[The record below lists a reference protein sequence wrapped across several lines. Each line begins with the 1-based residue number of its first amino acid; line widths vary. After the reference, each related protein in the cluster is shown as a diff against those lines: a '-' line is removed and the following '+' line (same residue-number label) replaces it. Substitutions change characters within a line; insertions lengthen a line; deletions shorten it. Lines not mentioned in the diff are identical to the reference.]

1 MVKSIFWAAVR
12 NLLRYKV
19 YSCITVSGL
28 AFGMAACLLI
38 FLSEEDELGYDT
50 FHRKREHIYRIA
62 SEFRT
67 SGPPVRV
74 ALTPGPLGP
83 ALASESPAVLHV
95 ARFFRNADSPAVT
108 VTAGPRMFQGERF
121 LFGEPA
127 AFEMFTFPMVRSSG
141 GTPLLEPFT
150 AVLTE
155 RASKKYFGGADPL
168 GKMIRVHTGEPFE
181 FRVTGVMRDLP
192 GNSHL
197 RFDFLASLSSL
208 AESRGYLLQD
218 WRRADFYTYVLLPGK
233 YSPEAFGAN
242 LPRMLGSP
250 MGAEH
255 PSGYYEKFLDAEEAS
270 RIRFF
275 LQPLT
280 SIHLHS
286 RLEGELEPGG
296 DIAAVYGFL
305 AIALF
310 VLLIACINY
319 MNLSTARSSI
329 RAREVALRKTL
340 GASRESIIMQFI
352 GESLVTVFIALAF
365 ALSLTEIALHGFN
378 ALSGKEL
385 SMRYY
390 RDIPLLG
397 GLLAAAVLVGIA
409 SGSYPAWYLSRF
421 TPAQVLRG
429 TSTGRPR
436 KTRMREALVVFQF
449 AVSTFLIICMG
460 LVGSQ
465 LAFLRNTPLGF
476 QKERVLVVPMRT
488 PELWRKIEFLK
499 EKLVALPD
507 IVCVSA
513 SSAVPIESS
522 ISRYEFKPEEDTHN
536 KLVAMYGIMTDRDF
550 LAAYEIPLLKGRNF
564 SPETTS
570 EGENEFIINETAAR
584 ALGLSDPV
592 GKRLSYGIMRGT
604 VVGVM
609 KDFHFLPLRERIE
622 PLFLYHSRGRLQYL
636 TIRLISGD
644 TRGPQRVDLHTLGY
658 PSSALAHIEAIW
670 REGVPEYGRPGGS
683 PLPFEYFLLDEYI
696 NRQYREDERVRGVL
710 GSFALLSV
718 VIACVGLYGLAAFTA
733 EQRAR
738 EIGIRKVFG
747 ASVSDILL
755 LLWKDFAR
763 PAALAQIIAWPAAY
777 VAIYVWLGTYAYRV
791 EISPWIFLASWAI
804 VMTVALA
811 TISIQTIRAAVA
823 NPANVLRYE

>member
-1 MVKSIFWAAVR
+1 MVMSFLGAAVR

-38 FLSEEDELGYDT
+38 FLSVEDELGYDT

-83 ALASESPAVLHV
+83 ALASEFPAVLHV
-95 ARFFRNADSPAVT
+95 ARFFRNTDSPAVT
-108 VTAGPRMFQGERF
+108 VKAGPRMFQGERF

-208 AESRGYLLQD
+208 VESRGYLLQD

-250 MGAEH
+250 MGSEL
-255 PSGYYEKFLDAEEAS
+255 PSGYYEKFLDTEEAS

-305 AIALF
+305 AIAIF

-319 MNLSTARSSI
+319 MNLSTARSSV

-365 ALSLTEIALHGFN
+365 ALSLTEIALPGFN

-397 GLLAAAVLVGIA
+397 GLFAAAVLVGIA

-421 TPAQVLRG
+421 TPARVLRG
-429 TSTGRPR
+429 NFTGRPR
-436 KTRMREALVVFQF
+436 KTRMREALVMFQF
-449 AVSTFLIICMG
+449 SVSTFLIICMG

-476 QKERVLVVPMRT
+476 QKEHVLVVPVRT

-522 ISRYEFKPEEDTHN
+522 ISRYEFKPEENTYN

-564 SPETTS
+564 SPETAS

-604 VVGVM
+604 VVGVV
-609 KDFHFLPLRERIE
+609 KDFHFLSLRERIE
-622 PLFLYHSRGRLQYL
+622 PLFLYHSRGRGTPNFALHNLGTPFQYL
-636 TIRLISGD
+636 TIRHISGD
-644 TRGPQRVDLHTLGY
+644 T
-658 PSSALAHIEAIW
+658 SSALAHIGAIW
-670 REGVPEYGRPGGS
+670 REGAPDS
-683 PLPFEYFLLDEYI
+683 PFEYFLLDEYI
-696 NRQYREDERVRGVL
+696 NRQYRADERARGVL

-747 ASVSDILL
+747 ASVTDILL
-755 LLWKDFAR
+755 LLSKDFAR

-777 VAIYVWLGTYAYRV
+777 VAMHIWLAEKFAYRV
-791 EISPWIFLASWAI
+791 TVSPWAFLAGWAI